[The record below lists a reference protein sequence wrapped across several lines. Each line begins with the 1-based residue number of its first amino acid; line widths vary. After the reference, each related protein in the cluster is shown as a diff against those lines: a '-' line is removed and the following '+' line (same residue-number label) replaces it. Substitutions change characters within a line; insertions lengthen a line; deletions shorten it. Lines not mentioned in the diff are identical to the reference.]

1 MDNIIHACLLF
12 DNVPDGCNYLPSRY
26 SLSIF
31 CSNKLV
37 LDKESLSYAGRGAV
51 LQGRHVAPFNHI
63 HHQKFLTNGE
73 QQPPVFSIYQARRNY
88 TLESKPD
95 KKMFYYFRDIPLMK
109 GGVSLSSAGF
119 GVHFLQSKSFKDL
132 TQYCDRLTF
141 KIIIDLPFAN
151 Q

>member
-1 MDNIIHACLLF
+1 
-12 DNVPDGCNYLPSRY
+12 
-26 SLSIF
+26 
-31 CSNKLV
+31 
-37 LDKESLSYAGRGAV
+37 
-51 LQGRHVAPFNHI
+51 
-63 HHQKFLTNGE
+63 
-73 QQPPVFSIYQARRNY
+73 
-88 TLESKPD
+88 
-95 KKMFYYFRDIPLMK
+95 MFYYFRDIPLMK